1 MPMKPFTTLLLF
13 FSLFVFPISSA
24 LAWGGQGHRMVAQLA
39 QEQLTPRALAQV
51 NDLLKGEKKPTMA
64 GVASWADELRDTDAA
79 LYRKTSKMH
88 YINSGEDGCVY
99 FPATACKDGE
109 CVVAALTNY
118 SRVLADPRASR
129 EARTEAL
136 KFVIHFAGDVYQPLH
151 AGNAKD
157 KGGNDIQLRYN
168 NEGTNLH
175 RLWDSGMF
183 YYEHLSDGE
192 YLNRLRPLQAQLIA
206 LDDMHK
212 NSAYWAQQSCRITQ
226 AADFYPV
233 TSQLMPEYIQRWRPV
248 AEMQVVLA
256 AQQLAD
262 ILNRVLR

>member
-1 MPMKPFTTLLLF
+1 
-13 FSLFVFPISSA
+13 
-24 LAWGGQGHRMVAQLA
+24 MVAQLA

-51 NDLLKGEKKPTMA
+51 NDLLKDEKTPTMA
-64 GVASWADELRDTDAA
+64 GVASWADDLRDSDPA
-79 LYRKTSKMH
+79 LYRKTAKMH
-88 YINSGEDGCVY
+88 YINMGEDGCVY
-99 FPATACKDGE
+99 FPKTACKSGE
-109 CVVAALTNY
+109 CVIAALTQY
-118 SRVLADPRASR
+118 SRVLANPRASR
-129 EARTEAL
+129 AERTEAL

-151 AGNAKD
+151 AGNGKD

-183 YYEHLSDGE
+183 YYEHLSDQE
-192 YLNRLRPLQAQLIA
+192 YLKRLRPLQARLNA
-206 LDDMHK
+206 LDDTHR
-212 NSAYWAQQSCRITQ
+212 NSVAWAEQSCRIIQ
-226 AADFYPV
+226 APDFYPA
-233 TSQLMPEYIQRWRPV
+233 TAKLMPEYIQRWRPV